1 MKSRVLGGLLLLAL
15 HCVAEEFQSPL
26 ICYNCIG
33 YLTGDHEFDNNKY
46 CAEGN
51 FDASKVSVI
60 NTTEHQKNSYVCLH
74 VRASA
79 PGFNQGKA
87 VDLRGKVAVDNHP
100 HPDITA
106 MIKEYEQQ
114 TGLNMRKMFHLP
126 QKTGKSMKQKN
137 KLPGEPV
144 SSYGDLQYPVGTFI
158 VNYCSTDMCNSSISL
173 YKGTSIFG
181 IILCIL
187 LSVSPTLT

>member
-1 MKSRVLGGLLLLAL
+1 MKSRVLGGLLLMTL

-60 NTTEHQKNSYVCLH
+60 NTTEHQKDSYVCLH
-74 VRASA
+74 VHASA
-79 PGFNQGKA
+79 PGFNGGKA
-87 VDLRGKVAVDNHP
+87 VDLRGKVAVAKHL

-106 MIKEYEQQ
+106 MIRQYEQQ
-114 TGLNMRKMFHLP
+114 TGLDMRRMFDLP
-126 QKTGKSMKQKN
+126 QKTEESMKQISERQAK
-137 KLPGEPV
+137 PV
-144 SSYGDLQYPVGTFI
+144 SSYGDLQYPTGTFL

-173 YKGTSIFG
+173 YTGTSIFG
-181 IILCIL
+181 IFMCIL
-187 LSVSPTLT
+187 LSVLPTLT